1 VIIPKNLIK
10 EFLTRYFSLYIG
22 FGSKNNSDG
31 KYQQLKIILD
41 KTHVNLW
48 RQIKFYK
55 DLITL
60 ILM

>member
-41 KTHVNLW
+41 KTHVNL
-48 RQIKFYK
+48 
-55 DLITL
+55 
-60 ILM
+60 

>member
-1 VIIPKNLIK
+1 
-10 EFLTRYFSLYIG
+10 
-22 FGSKNNSDG
+22 
-31 KYQQLKIILD
+31 LD